1 MATQPI
7 EGIIVE
13 DKELKTQATSLA
25 IRAHQVT
32 AITPASYVD
41 TIELGRAIRAIV
53 DGINA
58 KDAPNIAKAHALH
71 KELIKARDEKVAPL
85 EIAYSYLKTLIGTYD
100 QEQERL
106 RREQERIAQEA
117 LRKQQEDEAVREA
130 ERLQAS
136 GDSLGAEAVIS
147 QAAASPAPAVVI
159 PSNVP
164 KVFGKSSREVWRWRL
179 RDKTKFRPEYM
190 QPDELAVSQ
199 VVRALKKAAE
209 KAVGEGAI
217 EVYSDTSVSL
227 R

>member
-1 MATQPI
+1 MATPI
-7 EGIIVE
+7 
-13 DKELKTQATSLA
+13 DELASQSTSLT
-25 IRAHQVT
+25 IRAHQLT
-32 AITPASYVD
+32 GITPATYVD
-41 TIELGRAIRAIV
+41 TIGLGRAIRAVI

-58 KDAPNIAKAHALH
+58 QDSPNIAKAHALH

-85 EIAYSYLKTLIGTYD
+85 EIAYSYLKTLIAAYD

-117 LRKQQEDEAVREA
+117 LRKQQEEESMREA
-130 ERLQAS
+130 EALQAS
-136 GDSLGAEAVIS
+136 GDTLGAEAVIS

-159 PSNVP
+159 PSSVP

-179 RDKTKFRPEYM
+179 KDRSKVKPEYLE
-190 QPDELAVSQ
+190 PNELAISQ